1 MNLWHLAIFNA
12 VAESGS
18 ISAGAKRLH
27 LSQPA
32 VTRQLRQ
39 LESLLGSTFFDRLPR
54 GVRLTESGELLHD
67 YAQRIFTLERE
78 AETAIREMRQLG
90 TGELVIG
97 ASSTIGN
104 YLLPP
109 MLAEFRRRYPAVE
122 ITVEI
127 ANAHTI
133 ETDLL
138 SRRLALGLTEGRLK
152 SADLHA
158 QVFMHDEIIPIAA
171 ATHPLAHLRRVG
183 IHAICRETLLQ
194 REAGSGTREFVEEAL
209 KHARLQFSHSVCLG
223 STEAIKNGGS
233 RWWRGAFIMFSG
245 ESRIAGWHAKNLG
258 RTGTAFKPTAALG
271 AFAPPA
277 FTAVSSGIPGIA
289 AQFFAR
295 NPGLM
300 LCNTT
305 DRANNNRTALPHADF
320 SQSASGW

>member
-54 GVRLTESGELLHD
+54 GVRLTESGELLRD

-133 ETDLL
+133 EADLL

-158 QVFMHDEIIPIAA
+158 HVFMHDEIIPIAA
-171 ATHPLAHLRRVG
+171 ATHPLAHLQRVG
-183 IHAICRETLLQ
+183 TQVICRETLLQ

-209 KHARLQFSHSVCLG
+209 KQARLQFSHSVCLG
-223 STEAIKNGGS
+223 STEAIKKMAAAGGGVALLS
-233 RWWRGAFIMFSG
+233 RLAVKTELQAGMLKTLAIPELHLNRPLRWVHLHRRHLPPSVVAFLALLPSFSP
-245 ESRIAGWHAKNLG
+245 
-258 RTGTAFKPTAALG
+258 GT
-271 AFAPPA
+271 
-277 FTAVSSGIPGIA
+277 
-289 AQFFAR
+289 
-295 NPGLM
+295 
-300 LCNTT
+300 
-305 DRANNNRTALPHADF
+305 RA
-320 SQSASGW
+320 